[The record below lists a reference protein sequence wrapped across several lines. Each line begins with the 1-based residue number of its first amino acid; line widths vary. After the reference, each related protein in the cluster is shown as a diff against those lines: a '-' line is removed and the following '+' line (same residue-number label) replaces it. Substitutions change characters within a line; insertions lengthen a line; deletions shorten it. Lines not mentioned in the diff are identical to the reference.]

1 MPVHDWTRVS
11 EDVFHDFQLAWYVHL
26 STSLNTG
33 NLPPGWYSLTEFK
46 FDPDTVEEADAPYQR
61 LDRRIV
67 IHKSVDDGNVAAVE
81 IVSPHHKNSQT
92 RLRLFCETCAE
103 LLKHGIALTV
113 VDLHPPQTLV
123 PRGIHA
129 EIWQT
134 VVGES
139 GAIPDSKPFS
149 IVSYNAAHQPLTAYV
164 EPVDVADS
172 LPEMP
177 LFLDPEHYVNL
188 PLESSYM
195 RAMRGMP
202 KHLRNI
208 LERP

>member
-33 NLPPGWYSLTEFK
+33 VLPRGWYSLTEFK

-67 IHKSVDDGNVAAVE
+67 IHKAADDGTVAAVE
-81 IVSPHHKNSQT
+81 IVSPHHKSSQT
-92 RLRLFCETCAE
+92 RLKLFCETCAE
-103 LLKHGIALTV
+103 LLKHGVALTV

-123 PRGIHA
+123 PHGIHA
-129 EIWQT
+129 EIWRT
-134 VVGES
+134 VVDDS
-139 GAIPDSKPFS
+139 GVVPDARPFTV
-149 IVSYNAAHQPLTAYV
+149 VSYNSGHQPLTAYV
-164 EPVDVADS
+164 EPVEIS
-172 LPEMP
+172 ELLPEMP
-177 LFLDPEHYVNL
+177 LFLDAEKYVNL

-195 RAMRGMP
+195 RAIRGMA
-202 KHLRNI
+202 KHWRNI
-208 LERP
+208 LEQS